1 MIKCLKCIIEVS
13 ELWQLLKFR
22 FDFTCDLISLNIN
35 NLKVAKAK
43 AVTGCCAH
51 RDRSAHVFNTLKH
64 QLEKGLCTSFEIFII
79 RINTSMQES
88 VGALTNPYQNL

>member
-1 MIKCLKCIIEVS
+1 MHHRSRVS

-43 AVTGCCAH
+43 SVTGCCAH
-51 RDRSAHVFNTLKH
+51 RDRSAHVFNTFKH

-79 RINTSMQES
+79 RINTTRVCRS